1 MAKRKQAKSG
11 SNTSTPLDDYKE
23 FIEALVGIRPDVS
36 ARWVREKQAWPDLL
50 ENRAINAFVAKLTD
64 AQREVLATLLQHAR
78 DGGIHDTLAYL
89 NDEINL
95 AGLRIVRKGREL
107 PVEPFGTEL
116 YYDWTCRR
124 EGDPWPKPDS
134 EDEA

>member
-1 MAKRKQAKSG
+1 MPD
-11 SNTSTPLDDYKE
+11 SNISTPLDDYKE
-23 FIEALVGIRPDVS
+23 FIEALVGIRPAVL
-36 ARWVREKQAWPDLL
+36 ARWVREKRAWPDLP
-50 ENRAINAFVAKLTD
+50 ENTAINIFVTELTD
-64 AQREVLATLLQHAR
+64 AHREILATLLQHAR

-95 AGLRIVRKGREL
+95 AGLRIVRNGREL

-124 EGDPWPKPDS
+124 EGDPWPQPDS
-134 EDEA
+134 DDEA

>member
-1 MAKRKQAKSG
+1 MGKRRQKKAG
-11 SNTSTPLDDYKE
+11 TEALTPLDDYKA
-23 FIEALVGIRPDVS
+23 FIDALAGIRPDVS
-36 ARWVREKQAWPDLL
+36 ASWVQEGRAWPDLP
-50 ENRAINAFVAKLTD
+50 ENRAKNGFVSKLTKP
-64 AQREVLATLLQHAR
+64 QRKVLAQMLQHAR

-95 AGLRIVRKGREL
+95 KKLRLVRNGREM

-134 EDEA
+134 SR